1 MAKTRLYTQHDL
13 AAAREFLD
21 GLPSLKVDKFQRFG
35 PEASAHEKLYA
46 ALHDEDFTLTDIL
59 HFLEKHGFSS
69 TVDKLRTM
77 RRVMFTLDI
86 DQPESRDPSRCIDIS
101 RMRVHTWIKRKKSR

>member
-35 PEASAHEKLYA
+35 PEAVNAN
-46 ALHDEDFTLTDIL
+46 
-59 HFLEKHGFSS
+59 
-69 TVDKLRTM
+69 
-77 RRVMFTLDI
+77 
-86 DQPESRDPSRCIDIS
+86 
-101 RMRVHTWIKRKKSR
+101 